1 MTWKIIEAEQLT
13 VKEVARQLIDGLD
26 MDLDDIARRLENY
39 LKDNPMTLEELNN
52 KCWEDSTGIFNII
65 M

>member
-52 KCWEDSTGIFNII
+52 ECWEDSTGIFNII

>member
-1 MTWKIIEAEQLT
+1 MAWKIIEAEQLT
-13 VKEVARQLIDGLD
+13 VKEVVRQLIDGLD

-52 KCWEDSTGIFNII
+52 ECWEDSTGIFNII